1 VQQPAVTL
9 ASRMDICKHIAT
21 SSISVRCFGIPS
33 ESLYI
38 VACQA
43 WTDPIVHMVV
53 HMASFALDYEQ
64 IPMQSL
70 RLVQTPSNTLR
81 RTSIGV
87 GGLSPTA

>member
-1 VQQPAVTL
+1 VQQPAVAL

-38 VACQA
+38 VACRA
-43 WTDPIVHMVV
+43 WTDPIV